1 MQFIFEIYKAIG
13 RLAGAEKNA
22 HEMKNSES
30 NGSQLIHCGATQ
42 STRIT
47 QG

>member
-13 RLAGAEKNA
+13 KLAGAEKNA
-22 HEMKNSES
+22 HEMENSES
-30 NGSQLIHCGATQ
+30 NGSQLTHCVATQ
-42 STRIT
+42 SARLT

>member
-1 MQFIFEIYKAIG
+1 MQFIFEIYKTIG
-13 RLAGAEKNA
+13 KLEEAEKNA

-30 NGSQLIHCGATQ
+30 NGSQLTHCVATQ

-47 QG
+47 HG